1 MRALFSAGVLDRF
14 MEAGLRFDG
23 AVGVSAGACFGC
35 NFKSHQPG
43 RALRYNMKYCRDPRY
58 GSWRSWYKTGDLFD
72 ADFCYRALPEELDPF
87 DYKAYREDPMAFWVV
102 CTDVHTGRAHYQC
115 LPTADRSEMPW
126 MQASASLPMV
136 SRPVKIGEGEYLDG
150 GIADSIPLAWALEQ
164 GFDRCVVVLTQPALY
179 RKGPMPMAGAAARA
193 LKKYPALVESLLS
206 RHQRYNRALSLVE
219 ASRRQGKAFVLRP
232 PERLA
237 VGRCEKDPEKLR
249 AVWQMGYT
257 LAGEQLEE
265 LREFLQA

>member
-1 MRALFSAGVLDRF
+1 
-14 MEAGLRFDG
+14 
-23 AVGVSAGACFGC
+23 
-35 NFKSHQPG
+35 
-43 RALRYNMKYCRDPRY
+43 
-58 GSWRSWYKTGDLFD
+58 
-72 ADFCYRALPEELDPF
+72 
-87 DYKAYREDPMAFWVV
+87 
-102 CTDVHTGRAHYQC
+102 
-115 LPTADRSEMPW
+115 
-126 MQASASLPMV
+126 
-136 SRPVKIGEGEYLDG
+136 
-150 GIADSIPLAWALEQ
+150 
-164 GFDRCVVVLTQPALY
+164 
-179 RKGPMPMAGAAARA
+179 MAGAAARA

-257 LAGEQLEE
+257 LAGEQLEQ